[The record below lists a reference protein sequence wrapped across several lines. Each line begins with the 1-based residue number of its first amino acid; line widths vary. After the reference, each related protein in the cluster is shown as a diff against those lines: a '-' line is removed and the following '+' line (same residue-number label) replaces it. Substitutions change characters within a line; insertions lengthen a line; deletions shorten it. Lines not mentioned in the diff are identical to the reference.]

1 MENLVRF
8 NRDDRSTFP
17 YWFAHWC
24 AFNMTAL
31 NLKLWKWKYLFH
43 DFEKPWLKL
52 IWSYSKV
59 QRFHNEHN
67 KHHLIHWI
75 IKGTADWE
83 AMIIDWEC
91 GRFTKQQCPLDSLD
105 EFKRMFSEFEDYIL
119 NGTLYDNKTI
129 KYVIDNKIDN
139 QIFVQRIKEAYI
151 NLRNTF
157 VLKFNVDIDNYN
169 INYLNIDE

>member
-119 NGTLYDNKTI
+119 NGTIHDNKTI

-139 QIFVQRIKEAYI
+139 QIFVQRIREAYI

-157 VLKFNVDIDNYN
+157 VLKFNVDIDDYN